1 MTRRALL
8 FAACIVA
15 FFTTLQAATV
25 TLSPGT
31 TTKLEAGN
39 TYEATT
45 NGTYTLTTNG
55 TPVDTT
61 IKVAANVTLILDNCH
76 IASTTYYPLLLSKNN
91 KTLTILFKQS
101 NQIIANCSTNPFS
114 PIYSPASNSTLIL
127 AEAPGAQDASLF
139 LRGSVTDYDAN
150 PPIYFTSS
158 TSSVI
163 MRSGNITIATSERTS
178 NPILAEKP
186 NIPSLILANAVSI
199 QGGKITAQMI
209 PRTANTGHLTGD
221 NLQGNS
227 STSYVSPLFDCTSF
241 EMTGGVLTTAG
252 KYACPSGENILK
264 CTTQSYDTS
273 YAYAQT
279 HLDNLTS
286 ATTISQT
293 GGSICGPTYATFYGF
308 PPNTSPNTSIPA
320 ACFCLSTGESVTS
333 DEITYDENGTVRVT
347 GAYPT
352 LRYATPQSQA
362 IAEVIGAPL
371 VPTGNG
377 ILAEATLGISDI
389 QIDAETLAPIL
400 ILALDIPGDTTSTEK
415 TLPIQV
421 LSETSDTPSTVIF
434 DQTITFTRASTSGHF
449 TARVSCPP
457 ATGLGSTRYLIR
469 AYN

>member
-31 TTKLEAGN
+31 TTTLAAGN
-39 TYEATT
+39 TYEAKAD
-45 NGTYTLTTNG
+45 GTYTLTTNG
-55 TPVDTT
+55 TPVDAT
-61 IKVAANVTLILDNCH
+61 IKVSANVTLILDNCH
-76 IASTTYYPLLLSKNN
+76 IASTTNYPLLLLGSN

-101 NQIIANCSTNPFS
+101 NQIIANSSTNPFS
-114 PIYSPASNSTLIL
+114 PIYSTASNSTLIL
-127 AEAPGAQDASLF
+127 AEAPGAQNASLL
-139 LRGSVTDYDAN
+139 LRGSVTNASAN

-163 MRSGNITIATSERTS
+163 MRSGDITIATSERTS
-178 NPILAEKP
+178 DPNQAKIP
-186 NIPSLILANAVSI
+186 NIPSLILANSVSI
-199 QGGKITAQMI
+199 QGGNITVQMI

-252 KYACPSGENILK
+252 DNACPSDADILK
-264 CTTQSYDTS
+264 CTDQAYDTS
-273 YAYAQT
+273 YAYAQK
-279 HLDNLTS
+279 HLNNLTS

-293 GGSICGPTYATFYGF
+293 GGSICGPGAAFFYGF
-308 PPNTSPNTSIPA
+308 PPNTFISS
-320 ACFCLSTGESVTS
+320 ACFSTGKSVTS
-333 DEITYDENGTVRVT
+333 DENGKVHVN
-347 GAYPT
+347 GVYPK

-371 VPTGNG
+371 IPTENG

-421 LSETSDTPSTVIF
+421 LSDTTDTPSTVIL
-434 DQTITFTRASTSGHF
+434 DQAITFTRASTSESF
-449 TARVSCPP
+449 TARVTCSSP
-457 ATGLGSTRYLIR
+457 TTIGSTRYLIR